1 MKRRVL
7 TAVCCVPWVLCGVTA
22 WAAPKVESAAKSW
35 VLDIKFHDPQ
45 RITLKLPGDKHETTF
60 WYVLFEVINNT
71 GQDVEFYP
79 SFRLVTGTLHVVQG
93 GSNISPSVYDAI
105 IARHKNDYPF
115 LALTSKITGP
125 LLQGEDNAR
134 TSLAIFRM
142 FDKEANSFTIYIS
155 GLSGEIAR
163 VNNPGFDVNKEES
176 ADNPRFFILRRT
188 LAIMYNLPG
197 DPDTRIMAK
206 PIRRSRE
213 WVMR

>member
-1 MKRRVL
+1 
-7 TAVCCVPWVLCGVTA
+7 VTA

-35 VLDIKFHDPQ
+35 VLDLKFHDPQ

-60 WYVLFEVINNT
+60 WYVLFEVTNNT
-71 GQDVEFYP
+71 GQDVGFYP
-79 SFRLVTGTLHVVQG
+79 SFRLVTDTLRVVQG

-115 LALTSKITGP
+115 LALPSKITGP

-134 TSLAIFRM
+134 TSLAVFRM

-176 ADNPRFFILRRT
+176 AANPRFFILRRT